1 MWGTHVWKHLYLKK
15 YRNNLHFGV
24 WILLVLLWSYQASP
38 ESPIQRASEFLLKTL
53 AHLGEVA
60 ETRHFRNGCVTA
72 PGFGLPLFTV
82 GLWGN
87 PFCRSPLPQAEGQ
100 RVGWMTPVICSDSVI
115 SFVGSSQNK
124 SIKWLLEKLYEFPYG
139 LSQEQWLDFVP
150 IQNPFRT
157 ACVFSFPFDYTGF
170 FSVNK
175 NSFLKLSLPL
185 LSDSFTDVTAHSLRY
200 DISFQSGKIV
210 MSQNLNWCIQQ
221 N

>member
-15 YRNNLHFGV
+15 YKNNLHFLV
-24 WILLVLLWSYQASP
+24 WILLVLLWRYHASP
-38 ESPIQRASEFLLKTL
+38 EPPIQRASEFLLKAL

-60 ETRHFRNGCVTA
+60 CPDTPGMGVWQPWASVCLCSLWVFGAVTS
-72 PGFGLPLFTV
+72 V
-82 GLWGN
+82 GLHFFRQKVRG
-87 PFCRSPLPQAEGQ
+87 L
-100 RVGWMTPVICSDSVI
+100 GWTTPVIRSDSVI
-115 SFVGSSQNK
+115 SFVSNSQNK
-124 SIKWLLEKLYEFPYG
+124 SIKWLLEKLHEFPYG
-139 LSQEQWLDFVP
+139 LSQQQWLDFVP

-200 DISFQSGKIV
+200 DISFHSGKIV
-210 MSQNLNWCIQQ
+210 MSQNLNWCIQL